1 MIWIE
6 LLACVGVIAALVFAF
21 LAVIFVGFRMGL
33 HTAGRPPLVIHK
45 TVNRTGENPKMP
57 GDDPYVRAAKAPR
70 RTEERIKTI
79 EEDR

>member
-6 LLACVGVIAALVFAF
+6 LLACVGVIAALVLSF
-21 LAVIFVGFRMGL
+21 LAVIFVGFRMGM

-45 TVNRTGENPKMP
+45 TVNRENPKIP
-57 GDDPYVRAAKAPR
+57 SEDPFIRATKAPR

-79 EEDR
+79 EEDK